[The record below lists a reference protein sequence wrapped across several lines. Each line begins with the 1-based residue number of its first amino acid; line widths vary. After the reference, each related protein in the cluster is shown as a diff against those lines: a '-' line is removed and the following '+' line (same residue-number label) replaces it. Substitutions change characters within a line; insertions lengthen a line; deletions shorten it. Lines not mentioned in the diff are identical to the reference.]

1 MISKD
6 TFISIVLP
14 VYNEEENIQPLTER
28 LIRVLSS
35 LENPVE
41 ILFIDDGSTDA
52 SVQRMEE
59 MRESYPNHGFRIIQ
73 LDRNHGLSTAL
84 AAGFEAARGEVVVS
98 LDADLQNDPAD
109 IPNLLEKLPEY
120 DAVLGWRVD
129 RKDPFVKRISSKIA
143 NFIRKKVLDDPIH
156 DTGCTLK
163 AYKASYVK
171 RIKMFK
177 GMHRFLGVL
186 ITMEGGTITEVPV
199 RHHPRQFGTSKYGL
213 WNRLISPLMDLF
225 AVRWMKKRAVRYK
238 TKELS

>member
-1 MISKD
+1 MIPKN
-6 TFISIVLP
+6 TLVSIVVP
-14 VYNEEENIQPLTER
+14 VYNEEENIRLLTDQIVQAISQ
-28 LIRVLSS
+28 LD
-35 LENPVE
+35 NPVE

-52 SVQRMEE
+52 SVQRMQE
-59 MRESYPNHGFRIIQ
+59 MRKTYPDRVFRIIQ

-109 IPNLLEKLPEY
+109 IPKLLEKLPKY
-120 DAVLGWRVD
+120 DAALGWRVD
-129 RKDPFVKRISSKIA
+129 RQDPFVKRVSSKIA

-186 ITMEGGTITEVPV
+186 IVMEGGAITEVPV

-213 WNRLISPLMDLF
+213 WNRLISPFMDLL
-225 AVRWMKKRAVRYK
+225 AVRWMKKRAIRYG
-238 TKELS
+238 TKELP